1 MLLELAVL
9 VMEALLPEENI
20 LEVLEQASPF
30 DCVDSVE
37 SNCISLLSC
46 PFFLG
51 CRLLRKSSEVWYI
64 EELRFWYF

>member
-1 MLLELAVL
+1 MLLELALV
-9 VMEALLPEENI
+9 VMEALLPEENR

-30 DCVDSVE
+30 DCVDSVD

-46 PFFLG
+46 PFSLG
-51 CRLLRKSSEVWYI
+51 RLLSKSSEVWYI